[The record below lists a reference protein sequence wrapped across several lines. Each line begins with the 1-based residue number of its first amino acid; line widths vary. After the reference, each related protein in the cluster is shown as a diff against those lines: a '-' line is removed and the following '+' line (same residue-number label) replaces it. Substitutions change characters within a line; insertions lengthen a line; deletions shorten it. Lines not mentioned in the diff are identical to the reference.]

1 MFGHPFALPSS
12 AGRYFPLKYLF
23 GTCLNNFVINH
34 SHTVLL
40 LHICQCEA
48 ERWGDLKIY
57 IFGDVVLSVIGL
69 GGAKNGSKKG
79 GVASRRKKRAIFS
92 LHFGSSQALYIAR
105 ICFKTFSLESSIPL
119 LQDALV
125 WS

>member
-1 MFGHPFALPSS
+1 MVTVPSTLNPS

-23 GTCLNNFVINH
+23 GTCLNNFLINH

-48 ERWGDLKIY
+48 ERWEDLKKKK

-79 GVASRRKKRAIFS
+79 
-92 LHFGSSQALYIAR
+92 
-105 ICFKTFSLESSIPL
+105 
-119 LQDALV
+119 V
-125 WS
+125 WHRD

>member
-1 MFGHPFALPSS
+1 MLLNPS

-23 GTCLNNFVINH
+23 GTCLNNFLINH

-48 ERWGDLKIY
+48 EMGGFKKY

-79 GVASRRKKRAIFS
+79 AWHRN
-92 LHFGSSQALYIAR
+92 
-105 ICFKTFSLESSIPL
+105 
-119 LQDALV
+119 
-125 WS
+125 